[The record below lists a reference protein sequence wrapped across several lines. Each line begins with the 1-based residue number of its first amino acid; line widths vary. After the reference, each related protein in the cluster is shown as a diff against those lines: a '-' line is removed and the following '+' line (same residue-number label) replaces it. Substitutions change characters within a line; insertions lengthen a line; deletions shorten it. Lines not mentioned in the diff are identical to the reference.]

1 MTTPA
6 STRTTT
12 DLTDITPTSTG
23 PLEILPTANG
33 PGRSE
38 WPMPGRT
45 GFGGTGPSRRRPRF
59 GGARTV

>member
-6 STRTTT
+6 STRTSNEP
-12 DLTDITPTSTG
+12 TDITPTSTG

-33 PGRSE
+33 RGRSE

-45 GFGGTGPSRRRPRF
+45 GFGGTGPSLHRPRF
-59 GGARTV
+59 GGIRTV